1 MFTDSAKVYIR
12 SGNGGNGHVSFRREL
27 YVPNGGPDGGDGGRG
42 GDIIFE
48 VDDGLNTLVD
58 FRHVRKYAAEN
69 GEEGGKRRCHGADGK
84 DLIVRVPEGTVVKDL
99 ETGKVITDMS
109 GENRREVILKGGKG
123 GLGNMHFATATMQ
136 VPKYAQPGQPG
147 QELWVPVVPQILTN
161 RAGDF
166 LLASKK
172 LAEMGYREI
181 NLNLGCPSG
190 TVTAKK
196 KGSGFL
202 LYPDDLDRFFDEVFS
217 DASVR
222 NGEFQISVK
231 TRIGKN
237 EVEEWPEIMAV
248 YNRYPISELT
258 VHPRIQKEFYKG
270 VPHLDIFADI
280 LKESRNPIVYNGDL
294 FTAEHM
300 KKFREKFPT
309 VENVMIGRGL
319 IRNPALA
326 ELIKIEEAGVE
337 NAQVCAGTENGNKE
351 TSPEQAEKTVPESRN
366 TGDNLMPRI
375 RAFHD
380 EIFEYYRE
388 TMSGDRNLL
397 FRMKDLWSYMLEEVP
412 DSEKLAK
419 KIRKSQH
426 VPEYLA
432 AVDEAF
438 AGWERTF

>member
-1 MFTDSAKVYIR
+1 MHIYFAPLEGITTYPYRNLHHKYFGGVEKYFTPFLA
-12 SGNGGNGHVSFRREL
+12 
-27 YVPNGGPDGGDGGRG
+27 PGPEQGMSVKEMRD
-42 GDIIFE
+42 
-48 VDDGLNTLVD
+48 VLP
-58 FRHVRKYAAEN
+58 EN
-69 GEEGGKRRCHGADGK
+69 NAG
-84 DLIVRVPEGTVVKDL
+84 
-99 ETGKVITDMS
+99 
-109 GENRREVILKGGKG
+109 
-123 GLGNMHFATATMQ
+123 
-136 VPKYAQPGQPG
+136 
-147 QELWVPVVPQILTN
+147 VPVVPQILTN

-172 LAEMGYREI
+172 LSEMGYREI

-217 DASVR
+217 DAAVR
-222 NGEFQISVK
+222 NGEFLVSVK

-237 EVEEWPEIMAV
+237 EVEEWPELMQV
-248 YNRYPISELT
+248 YNRYPIHELT

-270 VPHLDIFADI
+270 TPHLDVFTDI
-280 LKESRNPIVYNGDL
+280 LKESRNPVVYNGDL
-294 FTAEHM
+294 FTVE
-300 KKFREKFPT
+300 KVKEFREKFPT
-309 VENVMIGRGL
+309 AGTVMIGRGL

-326 ELIKIEEAGVE
+326 EMILQEE
-337 NAQVCAGTENGNKE
+337 TE
-351 TSPEQAEKTVPESRN
+351 PEA
-366 TGDNLMPRI
+366 DILPRI
-375 RAFHD
+375 REFHD
-380 EIFEYYRE
+380 ALFEHYRE

-438 AGWERTF
+438 AGWERMF

>member
-1 MFTDSAKVYIR
+1 MVESNRKLEGIIDNHNLACLSRVHKRKMKKIQGFYNLPLKIKCGTIIKTVFSVRAGMVSWEKRDLMEENTRKHTAMHIYFAPLEGITTYPYRNLHHKYFGGVEKYFTPFLA
-12 SGNGGNGHVSFRREL
+12 
-27 YVPNGGPDGGDGGRG
+27 PGPEQGMSVKEMRD
-42 GDIIFE
+42 
-48 VDDGLNTLVD
+48 VLP
-58 FRHVRKYAAEN
+58 EN
-69 GEEGGKRRCHGADGK
+69 NAG
-84 DLIVRVPEGTVVKDL
+84 
-99 ETGKVITDMS
+99 
-109 GENRREVILKGGKG
+109 
-123 GLGNMHFATATMQ
+123 
-136 VPKYAQPGQPG
+136 
-147 QELWVPVVPQILTN
+147 VPVVPQILTN

-166 LLASKK
+166 LLTAKK
-172 LAEMGYREI
+172 LAEMGYGEI

-202 LYPDDLDRFFDEVFS
+202 LYPDDLDMFFDEVFS

-222 NGEFQISVK
+222 NEEFKVSVK

-270 VPHLDIFADI
+270 VPHLDVFADI
-280 LKESRNPIVYNGDL
+280 LKESRNPVVYNGDL
-294 FTAEHM
+294 FTVEHV
-300 KKFREKFPT
+300 KNFQKKFPT
-309 VENVMIGRGL
+309 VETVMIGRGL

-326 ELIKIEEAGVE
+326 ELIQKEENSAEKAHDSAVTGVE
-337 NAQVCAGTENGNKE
+337 NKE
-351 TSPEQAEKTVPESRN
+351 KSLEQSEKNVLDSRN
-366 TGDNLMPRI
+366 TGINIMPRI

-380 EIFEYYRE
+380 EIFEHYRE

-397 FRMKDLWSYMLEEVP
+397 FRMKDLWSYMLAEVP

-438 AGWERTF
+438 AGW

>member
-1 MFTDSAKVYIR
+1 MLHLYFAPLEGITTYPYRNLHHKYFGGVDKYFTPFLA
-12 SGNGGNGHVSFRREL
+12 
-27 YVPNGGPDGGDGGRG
+27 PGPEQGMSVKEMRD
-42 GDIIFE
+42 
-48 VDDGLNTLVD
+48 VLP
-58 FRHVRKYAAEN
+58 EN
-69 GEEGGKRRCHGADGK
+69 NAG
-84 DLIVRVPEGTVVKDL
+84 
-99 ETGKVITDMS
+99 
-109 GENRREVILKGGKG
+109 
-123 GLGNMHFATATMQ
+123 
-136 VPKYAQPGQPG
+136 
-147 QELWVPVVPQILTN
+147 VPVVPHILTN

-237 EVEEWPEIMAV
+237 EVEEWPEIMEV

-270 VPHLDIFADI
+270 VPHLDVFADI
-280 LKESRNPIVYNGDL
+280 LK
-294 FTAEHM
+294 
-300 KKFREKFPT
+300 
-309 VENVMIGRGL
+309 
-319 IRNPALA
+319 ALA